1 MTSDSTPDDAAATTQ
16 RTPAIS
22 VQAGPLLVP
31 SQVASE
37 HLQAHLWTVVE
48 ERPGLV
54 RLNAHLPDHL
64 LNPMGQLFGGFTPTY
79 VDLVSLHTCLR
90 HDKETWPDQPLHYFS
105 TVNMRIDYFE
115 PITGPNFALEA
126 TIENQRGRNFLVTT
140 RMVQDDLLATYALT
154 TLRRTDTAIPA
165 TFAG

>member
-1 MTSDSTPDDAAATTQ
+1 MTSDPTLDGAAPTRQRPPTTS
-16 RTPAIS
+16 RP
-22 VQAGPLLVP
+22 AGPLLVP
-31 SQVASE
+31 SQVASA

-48 ERPGLV
+48 ERAGLI

-79 VDLVSLHTCLR
+79 VDLVSLHSCLR
-90 HDKETWPDQPLHYFS
+90 YDTETRPDQPLHYFS

-115 PITGPNFALEA
+115 PITGPNFVVEA

-140 RMVQDDLLATYALT
+140 RMFQDDLLATYALT
-154 TLRRTDTAIPA
+154 TLRRTDVVIP
-165 TFAG
+165 TTQAG